1 MTGDPLSRRSFLQG
15 ISAAGGGLTLAFAIP
30 FALARAAEEAP
41 EVTAWL
47 VISPDNSVVIRVA
60 RSEMGQGA
68 QTGLAMLVAEELECD
83 WAKVRTEFVAPEENW
98 RRDRVW
104 GDLSTGA
111 SRSIASSQ
119 LYLRQAGAIARHMLI
134 AAAAA
139 RWNVAASECVAH
151 MSAIIHRPTG
161 RTVTFGAVAADAA
174 KLTPPAAV
182 ELKEPDTWKLAGKPR
197 RRLDV
202 LDKVTA
208 QPIYAIDVR
217 LPGML
222 YAAILHCPVFGG
234 RLKSVDE
241 SAIAAM
247 PGIRRVVHLPDA
259 VAVVADSWWR
269 ARRGIKTLPV
279 VWDER
284 GNGRM
289 ASADIFQTVR
299 CGLDAEGSQ
308 VGRADGDVAAGL
320 AGAARRIEP
329 AAPGLNDVGARHAAV
344 AALVP
349 DHRQRLDRAPRAPP
363 GIGDDR
369 NRVGQPHHAADTR
382 HRGNSAFVD
391 RFQSAA
397 EYRAMQDGGVKHAR
411 QPHVDR
417 IDRLRRN
424 FVEHVKAPP
433 RLAREL
439 PGVRLLQLDRSRG
452 RELGRILG
460 DGAECQRA
468 AGRPVRDRTHVRDA
482 FRRRHIPARRGRSDQ
497 HVPGDGAGLPQVKLR
512 GRDRTAGAGR

>member
-1 MTGDPLSRRSFLQG
+1 MTGDPLSRRSFLTG

-30 FALARAAEEAP
+30 FAPVAPARAAAEAP

-47 VISPDNSVVIRVA
+47 VICPDNSVVVRIA

-151 MSAIIHRPTG
+151 MSAITHRPTG
-161 RTVTFGAVAADAA
+161 RTLTFGAVAEDAA

-182 ELKEPDTWKLAGKPR
+182 KLKEPDTWKLAGKPR

-247 PGIRRVVHLPDA
+247 PGVRRLVRLSDA

-269 ARRGIKTLPV
+269 ARRAIETLPV

-299 CGLDAEGSQ
+299 CGLDAKGSQ

-320 AGAARRIEP
+320 AGAARRIEADYAVP
-329 AAPGLNDVGARHAAV
+329 FLAHATMEPQTCTAHVKPDGVEVWAPSQDAMTTLITAAV
-344 AALVP
+344 
-349 DHRQRLDRAPRAPP
+349 PP
-363 GIGDDR
+363 AS
-369 NRVGQPHHAADTR
+369 QTTR
-382 HRGNSAFVD
+382 SPCTR
-391 RFQSAA
+391 
-397 EYRAMQDGGVKHAR
+397 
-411 QPHVDR
+411 
-417 IDRLRRN
+417 
-424 FVEHVKAPP
+424 
-433 RLAREL
+433 
-439 PGVRLLQLDRSRG
+439 
-452 RELGRILG
+452 
-460 DGAECQRA
+460 
-468 AGRPVRDRTHVRDA
+468 
-482 FRRRHIPARRGRSDQ
+482 
-497 HVPGDGAGLPQVKLR
+497 
-512 GRDRTAGAGR
+512 